1 MMLFG
6 IIKAG
11 WWLSEFHCSVELK
24 QEQLISDCTHF
35 YLCSIITAISQF
47 ISETQCLLVIK

>member
-1 MMLFG
+1 MMLLG

-11 WWLSEFHCSVELK
+11 WWSLEFHCSVEFK
-24 QEQLISDCTHF
+24 QEELISDCTHF
-35 YLCSIITAISQF
+35 YLCSIITVIPQF